1 MTRNFERRYDSKAGG
16 PAADD
21 NANVVLTK
29 LSTRNCVSTDSH
41 RLGQG
46 RVFRCKTIR
55 YFKQVLGAQQK
66 ALCTRPVKVIRVA
79 NNVHTRL
86 GWNARHR
93 HNMCPGRSVWVVFGP
108 YSKTS
113 AQNSCPKT
121 TSSSGL

>member
-1 MTRNFERRYDSKAGG
+1 MTRNFERRFDSKADG

-55 YFKQVLGAQQK
+55 
-66 ALCTRPVKVIRVA
+66 
-79 NNVHTRL
+79 
-86 GWNARHR
+86 
-93 HNMCPGRSVWVVFGP
+93 
-108 YSKTS
+108 
-113 AQNSCPKT
+113 
-121 TSSSGL
+121 

>member
-1 MTRNFERRYDSKAGG
+1 MRWPDRQQYRPHAFVQRPFGAGKIRCNDWRMTRNFERRYDSKAGG

-55 YFKQVLGAQQK
+55 
-66 ALCTRPVKVIRVA
+66 
-79 NNVHTRL
+79 
-86 GWNARHR
+86 
-93 HNMCPGRSVWVVFGP
+93 
-108 YSKTS
+108 
-113 AQNSCPKT
+113 
-121 TSSSGL
+121 